1 MTAFQF
7 TIDTS
12 TPDGPRAGVMRLTH
26 GEVQTPVFMPVGTA
40 GTVKA
45 LTPRDLRQTGAQIC
59 LGNTYHL
66 YLRPAT
72 DVIQLH
78 GGLHTMMGWDQPI
91 LTDSGGYQVF
101 SLQSLRKITEE
112 GVRFRS
118 HIDGSS
124 HLFTPESVMGI
135 QEVIGSDIAMVFD
148 ECPDA
153 RADRTYVERSMERT
167 TRWAQ
172 RCIQARTRSDQAVFG
187 IVQGALFEDL
197 RAQHAQMLSAMDFE
211 GLAIG
216 GLSVGE
222 STQEMY
228 EMVRFVTQ
236 HLPVNKPRYLMG
248 VGKPEDMLWAVS
260 HGVDMFDCVLPTRN
274 ARNGMLFTDDGE
286 LIIKHAR
293 YRTDLT
299 PVSPDCTCYTCSHF
313 TRAYLRHLYI
323 AKEILYSHLATLHNV
338 HYYVNL
344 LRRSR
349 AAIVSDRFREF
360 RDEVLA
366 RRAAGNLRQLHVPGA
381 SGNS

>member
-1 MTAFQF
+1 MTALQF
-7 TIDTS
+7 VLETS
-12 TPDGPRAGVMRLTH
+12 TPNGPRAGIMKLTH
-26 GEVQTPVFMPVGTA
+26 GEVLTPVFMPVGTA

-45 LTPRDLRQTGAQIC
+45 LTPRDLRRAGAQIC

-66 YLRPAT
+66 YLRPTT
-72 DVIQLH
+72 DVIHLH
-78 GGLHTMMGWDQPI
+78 GGLHNMMGWGHPI

-101 SLQSLRKITEE
+101 SLESLRKITEE
-112 GVRFRS
+112 GVQFRS

-124 HLFTPESVMGI
+124 HMFTAESVMGI
-135 QEVIGSDIAMVFD
+135 QETIGSDIAMVFD

-153 RADRTYVERSMERT
+153 KADRAYVERSMERT

-172 RCIQARTRSDQAVFG
+172 RCINSRTRSDQAVFG

-197 RAQHAQMLSAMDFE
+197 RAQHARALSAMEFE

-222 STQEMY
+222 STEEMY
-228 EMVRFVTQ
+228 AMVRFVTQ
-236 HLPVNKPRYLMG
+236 HLPRDRPRYLMG
-248 VGKPEDMLWAVS
+248 VGKPEDMLWAVA

-286 LIIKHAR
+286 LTIKQAQ
-293 YRTDLT
+293 YRMDLA
-299 PVSPDCTCYTCSHF
+299 PVSRECSCYTCSHF
-313 TRAYLRHLYI
+313 TRAYLRHLYM

-344 LRRSR
+344 LKRTR
-349 AAIVSDRFREF
+349 AAIVSGGFQEF
-360 RDEVLA
+360 VEEILV
-366 RRAAGNLRQLHVPGA
+366 RRAAGNNRK
-381 SGNS
+381 SC